1 MLLSF
6 GNSLPIFDV
15 LVSRRKVSRRK
26 KKRKNNLMIT
36 DYPKAVPEHLG
47 KKYHSSAVL
56 GHLPSQDPGIN
67 WDRRQRQ

>member
-26 KKRKNNLMIT
+26 KKKEQLNDHRLPQGSARAFRQKVSLKRCFRSS
-36 DYPKAVPEHLG
+36 PKSGSWDQLG
-47 KKYHSSAVL
+47 
-56 GHLPSQDPGIN
+56 
-67 WDRRQRQ
+67 